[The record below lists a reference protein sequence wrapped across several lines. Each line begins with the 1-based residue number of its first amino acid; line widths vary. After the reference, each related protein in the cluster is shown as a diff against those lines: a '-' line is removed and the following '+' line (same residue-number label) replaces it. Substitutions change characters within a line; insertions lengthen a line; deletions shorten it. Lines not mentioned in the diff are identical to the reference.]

1 MFTIHLVSQQNPS
14 NKILSLSSLAVL
26 RARGKAS
33 SNLLPSQRLRLLPEV
48 SKSTKRSGSSRLG
61 RSLQTQIS
69 PWKWLSFQ
77 CDCRHLAAL
86 APNHL
91 AGPEG
96 WAHSLDT
103 DEIVDR
109 NFARMCMVRWVK
121 LVFQTNELTEEKQLT
136 CPRSRC
142 CVTERWGWYK
152 LKLDPAKSSGW
163 AQLVFLQ
170 GALNWPMRPSF
181 EALPMGWTPVGP
193 CSVGCRW
200 CRWCWWICFCAFCIQ
215 NVDWQ
220 GAIILLQPVSAENI
234 KNSQQCFVPCFSS
247 YLSGVHGW
255 APIMFT
261 CITHPN
267 VAGCC
272 RSHTSAWSGIDAI
285 VTNCLSPSSPE
296 GHQNTLGSHF

>member
-1 MFTIHLVSQQNPS
+1 
-14 NKILSLSSLAVL
+14 
-26 RARGKAS
+26 
-33 SNLLPSQRLRLLPEV
+33 
-48 SKSTKRSGSSRLG
+48 
-61 RSLQTQIS
+61 
-69 PWKWLSFQ
+69 
-77 CDCRHLAAL
+77 
-86 APNHL
+86 
-91 AGPEG
+91 
-96 WAHSLDT
+96 
-103 DEIVDR
+103 
-109 NFARMCMVRWVK
+109 
-121 LVFQTNELTEEKQLT
+121 
-136 CPRSRC
+136 
-142 CVTERWGWYK
+142 
-152 LKLDPAKSSGW
+152 
-163 AQLVFLQ
+163 
-170 GALNWPMRPSF
+170 MRPSF

-285 VTNCLSPSSPE
+285 VTTSNCLSPSSPE
-296 GHQNTLGSHF
+296 GHQNTLGSSRQRPKLFQIETCQRKQLKQIRSQNQKCCSVSWKKL